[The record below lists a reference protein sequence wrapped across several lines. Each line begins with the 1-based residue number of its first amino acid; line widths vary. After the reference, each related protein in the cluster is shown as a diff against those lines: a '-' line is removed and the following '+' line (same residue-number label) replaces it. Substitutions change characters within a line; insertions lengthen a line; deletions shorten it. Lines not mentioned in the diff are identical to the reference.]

1 MVLNRKNY
9 CNAYAISYTF
19 LHHELNCLLEEFIKA
34 LMKFYGGNDVMV
46 RRLDETFD
54 AKISRPFSLGITC
67 MELTWILLMFTSKTS
82 QRSASQSSLER
93 ELTETNG

>member
-9 CNAYAISYTF
+9 CNAYSNYCSYTF
-19 LHHELNCLLEEFIKA
+19 LHHELNCLLDEFIKA

-54 AKISRPFSLGITC
+54 AKIS
-67 MELTWILLMFTSKTS
+67 
-82 QRSASQSSLER
+82 
-93 ELTETNG
+93 